1 MSHLINQFTMDFTFT
16 TDKSMIEKKKKDY
29 ANVYRIDGELKLE
42 VNGEVF
48 FQEDIAILEFYL
60 QLKKWFSKKVNNSF
74 YYHTLEV
81 EDDENPII
89 KFVAAGDNYYLSSPW
104 SKGKLVYIIEAS
116 LLEKTVESFV
126 ENFSEKLDNHFS
138 LKTKWFE

>member
-16 TDKSMIEKKKKDY
+16 TNKSMIEKKKKDY

-89 KFVAAGDNYYLSSPW
+89 KFVAVGDNYSLSSPW
-104 SKGKLVYIIEAS
+104 SQGKLVYIIEAS

-126 ENFSEKLDNHFS
+126 EDFSEKLDKHFS